1 MAELIKLYDY
11 KELNRQTQ
19 ADGKRMYENPYG
31 DPVPSVTTILGAT
44 QPAEKRQ
51 ALANWRKRVG
61 KDEAQRI
68 TTTAANRGTV
78 MHNILEHWALGEYE
92 TYNPGNNIV
101 HQQAKAMAQVV
112 VDNIDKD
119 IDAIWGTEVM
129 LCAANLYAGTTD
141 LVGMYKGKPTI
152 MDFKQTNK
160 PKKREWI
167 DDYFLQGAA
176 YALAHNEMFET
187 KIENIAIF
195 MCSGD
200 CQWQLFESTEEDF
213 SYWAT
218 QWAKRLE
225 KFYGMPS

>member
-11 KELNRQTQ
+11 KELKRQSI
-19 ADGKRMYENPYG
+19 DGKRLYENPYG
-31 DPVPSVTTILGAT
+31 NPVPSVTTILSAT
-44 QPAEKRQ
+44 QPAEKRK
-51 ALANWRKRVG
+51 ALAAWRKRVG
-61 KDEAQRI
+61 DEEAQRI

-101 HQQAKAMAQVV
+101 HRQAKEMAKVV
-112 VDNIDKD
+112 IENIEND
-119 IDAIWGTEVM
+119 IDEIWGTEVN

-176 YALAHNEMFET
+176 YGLAHNEMFGT
-187 KIENIAIF
+187 DIKNIAIF

-200 CQWQLFESTEEDF
+200 CEWQLFESDEEEF
-213 SYWAT
+213 SYWST

-225 KFYGMPS
+225 KFYGMQS

>member
-11 KELNRQTQ
+11 KELKRQSI
-19 ADGKRMYENPYG
+19 DGKRLYENPYG
-31 DPVPSVTTILGAT
+31 DPVPSVTTILSAT
-44 QPAEKRQ
+44 QPAEKRK
-51 ALANWRKRVG
+51 ALAAWRKRVG
-61 KDEAQRI
+61 DEEAQRI

-101 HQQAKAMAQVV
+101 HRQAKEMAKVV
-112 VDNIDKD
+112 IENIEND
-119 IDAIWGTEVM
+119 IDEIWGTEVN

-176 YALAHNEMFET
+176 YGLAHNEMFGT
-187 KIENIAIF
+187 DIKNIAIF

-200 CQWQLFESTEEDF
+200 CEWQLFESDEEEF
-213 SYWAT
+213 SYWST

-225 KFYGMPS
+225 KFYGMQS

>member
-1 MAELIKLYDY
+1 MPKIINQYPYQEFK
-11 KELNRQTQ
+11 RTSV
-19 ADGKRMYENPYG
+19 DGKRLYQNPWG
-31 DPVPSVTTILGAT
+31 DPVPSVTTILSAT

-61 KDEAQRI
+61 TEEAQRI

-112 VDNIDKD
+112 VDNIEKD
-119 IDAIWGTEVM
+119 VDEIWGTEVN
-129 LCAANLYAGTTD
+129 LVAKELYAGTTD
-141 LVGMYKGKPTI
+141 LVGVYKGEATI

-176 YALAHNEMFET
+176 YANAHNEMYGT
-187 KIENIAIF
+187 DISRIAIF

-200 CQWQLFESTEEDF
+200 CEWQLFESDTNDF
-213 SYWAT
+213 KDWEIKWA
-218 QWAKRLE
+218 QRLE
-225 KFYGMPS
+225 KFYRLS

>member
-11 KELNRQTQ
+11 KELKRQSV
-19 ADGKRMYENPYG
+19 DGKRLYENPYG
-31 DPVPSVTTILGAT
+31 DPVPSVTTILSAT

-61 KDEAQRI
+61 TEEAQRI

-101 HQQAKAMAQVV
+101 HRQAKAMAQVV
-112 VDNIDKD
+112 IENIEND
-119 IDAIWGTEVM
+119 IDEIWGTEVN

-176 YALAHNEMFET
+176 YGLAHNEMFGT
-187 KIENIAIF
+187 DIKNIAIF

-200 CQWQLFESTEEDF
+200 CEWQLFESNEDEF
-213 SYWAT
+213 SYWST

-225 KFYGMPS
+225 KFYGMSS

>member
-1 MAELIKLYDY
+1 MPKIISPYPYQEFK
-11 KELNRQTQ
+11 RTSV
-19 ADGKRMYENPYG
+19 DGKRLYQNPWG
-31 DPVPSVTTILGAT
+31 DPVPSVTTILSAT

-61 KDEAQRI
+61 TEEAQRI

-101 HQQAKAMAQVV
+101 HRQAKDMAQVV
-112 VDNIDKD
+112 IDNIENDVNE
-119 IDAIWGTEVM
+119 IWGTEVN

-141 LVGMYKGKPTI
+141 LVGMYKDKPTI

-225 KFYGMPS
+225 KFYGMSS

>member
-1 MAELIKLYDY
+1 MPKIISPYPYQEFK
-11 KELNRQTQ
+11 RTSV
-19 ADGKRMYENPYG
+19 DGKRLYQNPWG
-31 DPVPSVTTILGAT
+31 DPVPSVTTILSAT

-61 KDEAQRI
+61 TEEAQRI

-112 VDNIDKD
+112 VDNIENDVD
-119 IDAIWGTEVM
+119 EIWGTEVN
-129 LCAANLYAGTTD
+129 LVAKELYAGTTD
-141 LVGMYKGKPTI
+141 LVGVYKGEATI

-176 YALAHNEMFET
+176 YANAHNEMYGT
-187 KIENIAIF
+187 DISRIAIF

-200 CQWQLFESTEEDF
+200 CEWQLFESDTNDF
-213 SYWAT
+213 KDWEIKWA
-218 QWAKRLE
+218 QRLE
-225 KFYGMPS
+225 KFYRLS